1 MDLDKKFEMMSRECA
16 NKMNG
21 TRPPAPKKKAT
32 PKKKTVSKKKK

>member
-21 TRPPAPKKKAT
+21 TRPPAKKKPA
-32 PKKKTVSKKKK
+32 KKKGVSKKKK

>member
-21 TRPPAPKKKAT
+21 TRPPAKKKSAPKKKG
-32 PKKKTVSKKKK
+32 VSKKKK